1 MGKNAPL
8 SVNNLSREI
17 QVKMVFKLENV
28 YIIYPKIPDMHME
41 LKNRSMSHHMVGGLI
56 PKWRKEDLD

>member
-1 MGKNAPL
+1 M
-8 SVNNLSREI
+8 SREI

-41 LKNRSMSHHMVGGLI
+41 LKNRSMSHHMAGGLI
-56 PKWRKEDLD
+56 PKWSGGKKILIRVDSMTIFL